1 MKVLVT
7 GASGMLGRATALA
20 LVDRGDDV
28 CVLQRRP
35 SGLPCREVL
44 GDVADPV
51 AVRRAATGREA
62 VVHLAAKVDVVGRWP
77 DYVTAN
83 IEGTRTVLDA
93 CRRQGVGRLVHVSS
107 PSVAHAGR
115 PLVGVGAE
123 AADPAMARG
132 HYARSKAVAE
142 RLALSADATALA
154 VLVVR
159 PHLVW
164 GPGDT
169 QLVARI
175 VARARAGRLP
185 LLGRGTALVDTTY
198 VDNAVTALVAAVD
211 ANAHGEPLVVS
222 NGEPRPVRE
231 VLTRLCR
238 AAGAPAPRIAVPA
251 RLSRLTG
258 AVVDAAWAV
267 TGRQDV
273 PPITR
278 FLAEQL
284 TTAHWFDQRRTRE
297 ALGWTPDVG
306 LDAGF
311 ARLAEWY
318 ATGEPPLRPR

>member
-1 MKVLVT
+1 M
-7 GASGMLGRATALA
+7 
-20 LVDRGDDV
+20 
-28 CVLQRRP
+28 
-35 SGLPCREVL
+35 
-44 GDVADPV
+44 
-51 AVRRAATGREA
+51 
-62 VVHLAAKVDVVGRWP
+62 
-77 DYVTAN
+77 
-83 IEGTRTVLDA
+83 LDA
-93 CRRQGVGRLVHVSS
+93 CRRRACGRLVHVSS

-123 AADPAMARG
+123 AADPATARG
-132 HYARSKAVAE
+132 HYARTKAVAE
-142 RLALSADATALA
+142 RLALSADAAALA

-198 VDNAVTALVAAVD
+198 VDNAVTRSSRPSTRT
-211 ANAHGEPLVVS
+211 AHGEATGGLQRRAPAGARGADPAVPGRGRTGAPHRGPGPALPADR
-222 NGEPRPVRE
+222 GGRGR
-231 VLTRLCR
+231 RLGGD
-238 AAGAPAPRIAVPA
+238 AAG
-251 RLSRLTG
+251 T
-258 AVVDAAWAV
+258 D
-267 TGRQDV
+267 D